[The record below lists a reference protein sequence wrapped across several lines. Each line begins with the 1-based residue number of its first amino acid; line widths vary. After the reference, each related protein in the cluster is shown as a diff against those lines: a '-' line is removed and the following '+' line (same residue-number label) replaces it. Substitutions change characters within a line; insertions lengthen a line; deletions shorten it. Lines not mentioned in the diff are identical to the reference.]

1 MWDKILNAVPET
13 LKNIFGIIDKV
24 VTDKDK
30 ANELKVAVALSETN
44 SRFWLPACWRSI
56 AMLALTGMVIAL
68 EIMQRSVPEWAYVIL
83 GLGLVGHMLN
93 RDSVKQAKEIFKKGK
108 K

>member
-1 MWDKILNAVPET
+1 
-13 LKNIFGIIDKV
+13 
-24 VTDKDK
+24 
-30 ANELKVAVALSETN
+30 
-44 SRFWLPACWRSI
+44 
-56 AMLALTGMVIAL
+56 MVISL